1 MVALVARQGPE
12 RGRVVVVTPALEA
25 KGGISR
31 VNALY
36 QRSGLFG
43 THADGLEVRLHPSTI
58 DGGIAAKALFSV
70 RQLLRFA
77 LTPLPR
83 GTIVHL
89 HASWHASFWRKMVY
103 ARISWWKGA
112 QVLLHIHPTYFM
124 DFYEGSGPVRQRAIR
139 TTLQRCQAL
148 MVLTGEMA
156 AKLGA
161 LVPGAR
167 VYVMPNPVDLEEFNA
182 LPVPAR
188 EPATVLFLGWFVPGK
203 GAYDLLEALARL
215 KGRCPG
221 LRAVFG
227 GYKMED
233 QLRERVRTL
242 ALDGT
247 VEVAGWCG
255 RADVVRLLRTCTLLA
270 LPTYSEGIPMVVL
283 EAMACGTPV
292 VTCPVGGIP
301 TVARDGRNALFV
313 RPGDIDGLAAALER
327 LLGDPALREAMLQAN
342 REDIRRYDVRTMGA
356 SLLGIY
362 GELAGMSGLGPDTT
376 ALSDGPG
383 AAPSR

>member
-12 RGRVVVVTPALEA
+12 RRRVVVVTPAIEA

-36 QRSGLFG
+36 QRSGLFAA
-43 THADGLEVRLHPSTI
+43 HADGLEVRLHPSTI
-58 DGGIAAKALFSV
+58 DGGLVAKTLYSA

-77 LTPLPR
+77 LTPLPP
-83 GTIVHL
+83 GSIVHL
-89 HASWHASFWRKMVY
+89 HASWHASFWRKLAY
-103 ARISWWKGA
+103 AWVSWGKGA
-112 QVLLHIHPTYFM
+112 QVLLHVHPTYFM
-124 DFYEGSGPVRQRAIR
+124 DFYEGSGPLRQRVIR
-139 TTLQRCQAL
+139 ATLQRCRAL
-148 MVLTGEMA
+148 MVLTEEMA
-156 AKLGA
+156 ANLRVLA
-161 LVPGAR
+161 PDRR
-167 VYVMPNPVDLEEFNA
+167 VYVVPNPVDLEEFSA
-182 LPVPAR
+182 PPAPAR

-215 KGRCPG
+215 QGRRPG

-227 GYKMED
+227 GYKLED
-233 QLRERVRTL
+233 QLRERVR
-242 ALDGT
+242 ALGLGGT

-255 RADVVRLLRTCTLLA
+255 RAEVVRLLRTCTLFA
-270 LPTYSEGIPMVVL
+270 LPTYSEGIPMAVL

-301 TVARDGRNALFV
+301 AVARDGRNALFV
-313 RPGDIDGLAAALER
+313 KPGDVAGLAAALER
-327 LLGDPALREAMLQAN
+327 LLDDPALRESMSQAN

-362 GELAGMSGLGPDTT
+362 REIAELP
-376 ALSDGPG
+376 
-383 AAPSR
+383 

>member
-1 MVALVARQGPE
+1 M
-12 RGRVVVVTPALEA
+12 TPALEA

-36 QRSGLFG
+36 QRIGLFG
-43 THADGLEVRLHPSTI
+43 THADGLEVRLHASTI
-58 DGGIAAKALFSV
+58 DGGIAAKTIFSAW
-70 RQLLRFA
+70 QLLRFA
-77 LTPLPR
+77 FMPLSRP
-83 GTIVHL
+83 TVVHL
-89 HASWHASFWRKMVY
+89 HVSWHASFWRKMAY
-103 ARISWWKGA
+103 AWISWLKGA

-124 DFYEGSGPVRQRAIR
+124 DFYEGSGPVRKRVVRATIR
-139 TTLQRCQAL
+139 RCQAL
-148 MVLTGEMA
+148 MVLTEEMA

-161 LVPGAR
+161 LAPDCR
-167 VYVMPNPVDLEEFNA
+167 VYVMPNPVDLEEFSA
-182 LPVPAR
+182 QPVPAR

-215 KGRCPG
+215 QGRRPG

-233 QLRERVRTL
+233 QLRERVRALGL
-242 ALDGT
+242 AGV
-247 VEVAGWCG
+247 VEVPGWCG
-255 RADVVRLLRTCTLLA
+255 RADVIRLLRTCTLLA

-313 RPGDIDGLAAALER
+313 QPGDIDGLTAALEH
-327 LLGDPALREAMLQAN
+327 LLDDPALREAMSQAN

-356 SLLGIY
+356 SLLEIY
-362 GELAGMSGLGPDTT
+362 RELAGVGGREKPQL
-376 ALSDGPG
+376 
-383 AAPSR
+383 